1 MVVSLTR
8 YCYQNYQG
16 QEELLTLTP
25 WDLRHKMETILLVVE
40 LTKEPW
46 EEQLPMWSLMF
57 CAIGFFN
64 EADTLGSSSIL
75 IYSKLLM
82 GLYTQ
87 IIGLELC

>member
-16 QEELLTLTP
+16 QGELLTLAP

-40 LTKEPW
+40 LTKEPMQ
-46 EEQLPMWSLMF
+46 EQLRMLSLMF
-57 CAIGFFN
+57 HAIGFFN
-64 EADTLGSSSIL
+64 EADTLGSTSIQ
-75 IYSKLLM
+75 IYSKLPM